1 MSHPEVGIRRTGP
14 RTAKGRATSARI
26 VEAAAQ
32 LIFERGAAG
41 TTTGDIQEA
50 AGVSSSQ
57 LYLYFPDKDMLTRAV
72 IAHQTEALINA
83 QKALLSR
90 LDSIEGL
97 RAWRDFIVATL
108 RARGCLGG
116 CPLGSLASELADHH
130 PAVRADLMSSFA
142 RWESAIRDGLQ
153 LMVDRGELDSG
164 ADPAYLAMALLAAL
178 QGGTLLAQTRQD
190 TTVLDAALDAMIER
204 IALHATT
211 HTPDTV

>member
-1 MSHPEVGIRRTGP
+1 MTDGP
-14 RTAKGRATSARI
+14 DR
-26 VEAAAQ
+26 
-32 LIFERGAAG
+32 
-41 TTTGDIQEA
+41 
-50 AGVSSSQ
+50 
-57 LYLYFPDKDMLTRAV
+57 
-72 IAHQTEALINA
+72 
-83 QKALLSR
+83 
-90 LDSIEGL
+90 
-97 RAWRDFIVATL
+97 
-108 RARGCLGG
+108 LGG

-178 QGGTLLAQTRQD
+178 HGGTLLAQTRQD

-211 HTPDTV
+211 HTPDTVE

>member
-1 MSHPEVGIRRTGP
+1 MSHSEAGTRRTGP
-14 RTAKGRATSARI
+14 RTTKGRATSARI

-32 LIFERGAAG
+32 LIFERGVAG

-57 LYLYFPDKDMLTRAV
+57 LYLYFPDKDMLIRAV
-72 IAHQTEALINA
+72 IAHQTEALIND

-97 RAWRDFIVATL
+97 RAWRDFVVATQQ
-108 RARGCLGG
+108 ARGCLGG

-130 PAVRADLMSSFA
+130 PGARADLTSSFA
-142 RWESAIRDGLQ
+142 RWEGAIRDGLQ
-153 LMVDRGELDSG
+153 LMVSRGELDRN

-178 QGGTLLAQTRQD
+178 QGGMLLAQTRQD
-190 TTVLDAALDAMIER
+190 TSVLEAALDAMIER
-204 IALHATT
+204 VALHATNRGR
-211 HTPDTV
+211 DTG